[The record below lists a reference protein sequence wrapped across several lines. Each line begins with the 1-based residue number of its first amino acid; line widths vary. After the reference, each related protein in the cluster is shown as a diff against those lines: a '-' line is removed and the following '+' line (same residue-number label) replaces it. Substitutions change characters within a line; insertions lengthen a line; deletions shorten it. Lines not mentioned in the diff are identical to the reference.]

1 MRVLQGNTHCPVASL
16 TRRAI
21 LFEGWAG
28 RMRIVRQDMKDGTMD
43 DLDDMLAGLRD
54 APAAARFDGLEAAVM
69 QGLDRRRERS
79 VARRSLMLA
88 GVMAIGIGWI
98 GSAVPAQPAQAAPG
112 PLLIGMS
119 DYAPSRLLER

>member
-1 MRVLQGNTHCPVASL
+1 
-16 TRRAI
+16 
-21 LFEGWAG
+21 
-28 RMRIVRQDMKDGTMD
+28 
-43 DLDDMLAGLRD
+43 
-54 APAAARFDGLEAAVM
+54 
-69 QGLDRRRERS
+69 
-79 VARRSLMLA
+79 MLA

>member
-1 MRVLQGNTHCPVASL
+1 
-16 TRRAI
+16 
-21 LFEGWAG
+21 
-28 RMRIVRQDMKDGTMD
+28 MRIVRQDMKDGTMD

-54 APAAARFDGLEAAVM
+54 APATARFDGLEAAVM

-98 GSAVPAQPAQAAPG
+98 GSTLPAQPAQAAQAAPG